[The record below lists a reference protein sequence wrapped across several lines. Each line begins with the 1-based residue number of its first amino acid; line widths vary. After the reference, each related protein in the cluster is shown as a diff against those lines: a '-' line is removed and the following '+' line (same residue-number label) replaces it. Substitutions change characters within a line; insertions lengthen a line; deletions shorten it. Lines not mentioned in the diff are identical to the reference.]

1 MGTTKNDIL
10 TQEMA
15 KKLLRKS
22 ANGKVTLPS
31 NISKLERGCF
41 ANTDVQEV
49 ILPEGITTI
58 EKNAFAGCI
67 NLKKITFPSS
77 LSNIGDSAFQN
88 CTSLAELDLSKT
100 NLKEIS
106 TSMCSKCS
114 NLKNVKLPNS
124 IYQIKKDIA
133 EIL

>member
-1 MGTTKNDIL
+1 MEPKDHIL
-10 TQEMA
+10 TQETA

-31 NISKLERGCF
+31 NITKLERGCF

-100 NLKEIS
+100 NLKG
-106 TSMCSKCS
+106 
-114 NLKNVKLPNS
+114 NQLKLQNNK
-124 IYQIKKDIA
+124 IKTKFLINFLCY
-133 EIL
+133 EYL